1 MVSPLGL
8 SAILRTAGNKARS
21 PSARDWDPGDL
32 YAHGVQEHAPHLP
45 SFLVAGLGRQET
57 GEAAAEAVGG
67 HVFRIA
73 QVPELAVPKPV
84 DGQEMR
90 AVFSALGLS
99 DENAGVACPVDQEHP
114 VVAMSAVG
122 VTERWRLA
130 VDGGSATS

>member
-1 MVSPLGL
+1 MSIWRVFS
-8 SAILRTAGNKARS
+8 S
-21 PSARDWDPGDL
+21 
-32 YAHGVQEHAPHLP
+32 
-45 SFLVAGLGRQET
+45 AGLGGRQVSK
-57 GEAAAEAVGG
+57 AAAEAVGG

-73 QVPELAVPKPV
+73 QFPELAVPQPV